1 MTPER
6 WARLTEIFDAAIE
19 RPPAER
25 PAFLVAACP
34 EVSLRRDVERLLDS
48 HEHAEQTDFGN
59 SAAFQVTADVT
70 LEAGAHLGRYEVI
83 ALLGRGGMGNV
94 YRGRDPLLD
103 REVAIKVLRH
113 RGDITPDD
121 LQRFER
127 ETRAA
132 GALHHPNVLAVY
144 DVGTADGA
152 PFVVSELLE
161 GETLRARL
169 ARGPLP
175 VTEAADVA
183 RQIISGVAA
192 AHDRGIIHRD
202 LKPENLFLTREGIVR
217 ILDFGLAKQ
226 VVEDLDPDTDPDTD
240 PAEGGGLLMGTAGY
254 MAPEQVVGKEADERS
269 DLFAFGA
276 LLYEMLTGSR
286 AFNADSA
293 AETMQAV
300 LTTDPAGLHARA
312 GHLRA
317 IATQWLA
324 KNSAD
329 RLTFPPR

>member
-34 EVSLRRDVERLLDS
+34 EPSLRRDVERLLDS
-48 HEHAEQTDFGN
+48 HERAEETDFGN
-59 SAAFQVTADVT
+59 SAAFQVTADVA
-70 LEAGAHLGRYEVI
+70 LEVGAHLGRYEVI

-94 YRGRDPLLD
+94 YRARDPLLD

-113 RGDITPDD
+113 RGDVTPDD

-183 RQIISGVAA
+183 RQIIRGVAA

-202 LKPENLFLTREGIVR
+202 LKPENLFLTREGVVR

-226 VVEDLDPDTDPDTD
+226 VVDDLDPDSN
-240 PAEGGGLLMGTAGY
+240 PAEGGLLMGVPIVLTL
-254 MAPEQVVGKEADERS
+254 V
-269 DLFAFGA
+269 LFADGIRRRFSSGQDDPATSWIRFGA
-276 LLYEMLTGSR
+276 VTAVAAIALQSVVEFSLQMPGNAV
-286 AFNADSA
+286 AFVVVAAIALHRPSSGQDSA
-293 AETMQAV
+293 TAV
-300 LTTDPAGLHARA
+300 RPVAPASLV
-312 GHLRA
+312 
-317 IATQWLA
+317 
-324 KNSAD
+324 
-329 RLTFPPR
+329 